1 MSVAYGL
8 RPATHDDLPLLRR
21 WLHTPDAVRWWGDPA
36 EQEALL
42 REDLDNPQ
50 MAMRIVSRDGHPFAY
65 AQDYEVHA
73 WRQPHLAHLP
83 PGSRAIDT
91 FIGEPAMIGRGH
103 GSRYLRMLAERLL
116 AEGAPLIAIDPDT
129 ENMRARR
136 AYAKAGFR
144 MDACVETASGAG
156 GADDPSPSPAGGGS
170 ASEASRGGVT
180 APPNTPPRPPSRC
193 SGGRPT
199 PCRGG

>member
-1 MSVAYGL
+1 MTPTYAF

-21 WLHTPDAVRWWGDPA
+21 WLATPDAVRWWGDPA

-50 MAMRIVSRDGHPFAY
+50 MTMRIVSCDGRAFAY

-73 WRQPHLAHLP
+73 WPQPHLAHLP

-91 FIGEPAMIGRGH
+91 FIGEPDMIGCGH
-103 GSRYLRMLAERLL
+103 GSRYLRTLASQLL
-116 AEGAPLIAIDPDT
+116 AEGAPLIAIDPGA
-129 ENMRARR
+129 ENVRAQR

-144 MDACVETASGAG
+144 GERRVETESGPAVLMVLRG
-156 GADDPSPSPAGGGS
+156 PSP
-170 ASEASRGGVT
+170 
-180 APPNTPPRPPSRC
+180 PPLARE
-193 SGGRPT
+193 G
-199 PCRGG
+199 